1 MSDHLSESERRVLL
15 THRDGT
21 PGPHTRRAEIVLLK
35 AEGATTAEIAAA
47 VQLSTVQ
54 VRHWLREW
62 NVRRLEIFPAGDE
75 AAPPAAAPK
84 PVKKTVRRKKAP
96 AKIARPKAISVEA
109 AIAATSPAEA
119 APAPAVPPELPQIP
133 GVDVP
138 RLPLALNINVGL
150 LPDDPM
156 AEAGR
161 KVMLFHM
168 ERMLLNEPGSRLGED
183 IEAVHDMRVSTRR
196 IRSAIR
202 LFDPFFKSGKLARHS
217 RHLKRVAATLGQVR
231 DLEVQMDKAARY
243 LDAHP
248 GEGLDPLF
256 ARWHA
261 DVDAARAD
269 LIDEL
274 DSKKFARFV
283 KHFYAFLTTP
293 GKGARALPEP
303 GQTGVYQVRHV
314 APRLIYEHYERVR
327 AYEAVLDDPPLT
339 TLHALRIE
347 FKRLRYAVEF
357 FEEVLGPEARVVINA
372 IKRMQDHLGDLNDTC
387 VVSDMLR
394 DFVDA
399 HNNEYSGVP
408 IFMRPDMSG
417 VIHYA
422 AAQRAEQ
429 QHLLDTFP
437 EAWNAFMSEDVRRNL
452 ALAVAAL

>member
-1 MSDHLSESERRVLL
+1 MTDYLSESERRVLL

-21 PGPHTRRAEIVLLK
+21 PGPQARRAEIILRK

-62 NVRRLEIFPAGDE
+62 TNRRLDIFPVDSRATTTE
-75 AAPPAAAPK
+75 PES
-84 PVKKTVRRKKAP
+84 VKKTTRRKSTP
-96 AKIARPKAISVEA
+96 AKAARTQPASA
-109 AIAATSPAEA
+109 AAALVATSPAEA
-119 APAPAVPPELPQIP
+119 AEPGDLPERPLVP

-138 RLPLALNINVGL
+138 RLPLALNVRVGL

-161 KVMLFHM
+161 KVLLFHC

-183 IEAVHDMRVSTRR
+183 IEAVHDMRVATRR
-196 IRSAIR
+196 MRSAIR
-202 LFDPFFKSGKLARHS
+202 LFKPFFEPGALKHHS
-217 RHLKRVAATLGQVR
+217 RHLQRVAAALGLVR
-231 DLEVQMDKAARY
+231 DLEVQLDKAARY
-243 LDAHP
+243 LDAYP
-248 GEGLDPLF
+248 DEQLDPLF

-261 DVDAARAD
+261 ELDLARTD

-283 KHFYAFLTTP
+283 KHYYAFLTTP
-293 GKGARALPEP
+293 GQGAQALPEP

-327 AYEAVLDDPPLT
+327 AYEAVLDGAPLE

-347 FKRLRYAVEF
+347 FKRLRYAFEF
-357 FEEVLGPEARVVINA
+357 FEEVLGPESRIVINA
-372 IKRMQDHLGDLNDTC
+372 IKMMQDHLGDLNDTC
-387 VVSDMLR
+387 VVSDVLR
-394 DFVDA
+394 NFVDT
-399 HNNEYSGVP
+399 HNRAYSGVP
-408 IFMRPDMSG
+408 IFMRPDISG

-422 AAQRAEQ
+422 AAQRTEQ

-437 EAWNAFMSEDVRRNL
+437 EAWNMFMDEDIRRSL